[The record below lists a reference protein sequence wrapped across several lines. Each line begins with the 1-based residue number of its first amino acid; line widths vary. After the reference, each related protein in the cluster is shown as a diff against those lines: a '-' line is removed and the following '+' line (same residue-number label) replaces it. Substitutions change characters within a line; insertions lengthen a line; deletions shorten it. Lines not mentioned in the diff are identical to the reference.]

1 MMKVYEKK
9 QMADD
14 TWNNLPDLVMLNC
27 WRFYNIELDQS
38 AGALVQVVLIPEY
51 VDVGGRLDEKLR

>member
-9 QMADD
+9 QMVDD

-38 AGALVQVVLIPEY
+38 VGALVQVVLIPEY
-51 VDVGGRLDEKLR
+51 VDVRDRLDEKLR